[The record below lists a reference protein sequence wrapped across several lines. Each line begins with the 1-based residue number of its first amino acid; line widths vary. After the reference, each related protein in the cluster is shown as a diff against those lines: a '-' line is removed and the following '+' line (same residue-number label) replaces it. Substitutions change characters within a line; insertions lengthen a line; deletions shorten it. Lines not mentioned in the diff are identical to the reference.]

1 MVKLTIIFKE
11 FADVKK
17 ILQDL
22 EKNSVGLGEIIK
34 KDNSIYIENLSMC
47 DATWARDRIL
57 DRLQDDVQEIKF
69 D

>member
-11 FADVKK
+11 STDGEK

-22 EKNSVGLGEIIK
+22 KNNSAGLGEIKK
-34 KDNSIYIENLSMC
+34 KDNSIYIERLSMC
-47 DATWARDRIL
+47 DAKWVRDRIL
-57 DRLQDDVQEIKF
+57 DHFQVHIKEINF